1 MSANLS
7 NNGEA
12 SCGPGQASGWNWMV
26 NAGFPTKSRPSTVLS
41 LAFTCL
47 TVNSTTRYYFL
58 QQSMRLRGEGRA
70 FLYWG
75 LLQNH

>member
-7 NNGEA
+7 NSGEA
-12 SCGPGQASGWNWMV
+12 SCGPGQASGWNWIV

-47 TVNSTTRYYFL
+47 TLNSA
-58 QQSMRLRGEGRA
+58 SKI
-70 FLYWG
+70 
-75 LLQNH
+75 LLPATEHAPGMGG